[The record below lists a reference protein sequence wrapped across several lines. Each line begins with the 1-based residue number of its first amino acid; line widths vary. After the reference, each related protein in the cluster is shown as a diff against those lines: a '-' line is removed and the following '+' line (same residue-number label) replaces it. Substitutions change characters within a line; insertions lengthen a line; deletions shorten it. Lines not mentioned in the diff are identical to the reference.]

1 MRKEVKVV
9 RTDKVEPVTPYQST
23 VKGFSAQRLV
33 TKTRVG
39 SEKLMVGVVDIEP
52 NAEGYSWSYSEAEGN
67 DEVYY
72 VVKGKV
78 RLHYDD
84 RWVEAEEGDAI
95 FLPAG
100 WKYQL
105 DNVQARPARLI
116 YALTPPIE

>member
-1 MRKEVKVV
+1 MRNTVHVV
-9 RTDKVEPVTPYQST
+9 SEKHVDAVTPYQSK
-23 VKGFSAQRLV
+23 VKGYRAKRLI
-33 TKTRVG
+33 TKKRVG
-39 SEKLMVGVVDIEP
+39 SERLMVGIIEIEP
-52 NAEGYSWSYSEAEGN
+52 NSKGYSWAYSEAEGN

-72 VVKGKV
+72 VLKGKV

-84 RWVEAEEGDAI
+84 QYIDAEEGDAI

-105 DNVQARPARLI
+105 DNEKPEMARLV